1 MKQLSPDPAEMTMAG
16 TMTPKTPLRDK
27 VVEEG
32 WMDSVAC

>member
-1 MKQLSPDPAEMTMAG
+1 MKQLSPDPAEMTMA
-16 TMTPKTPLRDK
+16 TPQTPLRDK